1 MTREVSCHGDNILI
15 SESVSS
21 HMQIL
26 KRDKNFT
33 AAGKIPVM
41 VLTHQSTTALS
52 LVRAWV
58 RIGTADTAVHFL
70 SLRGLLPRRQRQTRP
85 SGRSRR
91 KRQPAKINIKREG
104 SMNTGRGVK
113 RGRSDGKKVIL
124 KFSKLKYLKTCI
136 ETIMALL
143 VQLQWSLKNNEDVT
157 QNS

>member
-1 MTREVSCHGDNILI
+1 MGADFRLSRICLARAIGFFYFFLFREAIPSLTREVSCHGDTILI

-70 SLRGLLPRRQRQTRP
+70 SLRGLLPRQQRQTRP
-85 SGRSRR
+85 RGRSRR
-91 KRQPAKINIKREG
+91 KRQPAKINIKKG
-104 SMNTGRGVK
+104 KGTLPS
-113 RGRSDGKKVIL
+113 RS
-124 KFSKLKYLKTCI
+124 
-136 ETIMALL
+136 
-143 VQLQWSLKNNEDVT
+143 
-157 QNS
+157 